1 MFDTW
6 GWYWISREHLAH
18 LFPARLGTHPTL
30 QLIAEASFLSCICVT
45 ITFIWIGVRPTSFH
59 AFVPFDED
67 VAQRNV
73 QWYRRNFPNGDWRL
87 FQGPVD
93 IYVVS
98 LTVYLLSFS
107 RLIELHD
114 SSRFSCSTFCKRL
127 VVSSIS
133 GGLTTGSSPQGH
145 IAQHKALSHRLVS
158 SESP

>member
-1 MFDTW
+1 MFDTR
-6 GWYWISREHLAH
+6 GEHRLSCEYLAY

-30 QLIAEASFLSCICVT
+30 QFTAETSFLSCICVT

-114 SSRFSCSTFCKRL
+114 SSRFSRSTFCKQL
-127 VVSSIS
+127 VVSSM
-133 GGLTTGSSPQGH
+133 
-145 IAQHKALSHRLVS
+145 
-158 SESP
+158 